1 MRSSQWL
8 AYKIKWSYLLQL
20 YIITR
25 PQTVVKV
32 QSLYQ
37 LREVR

>member
-1 MRSSQWL
+1 MIKWL

-25 PQTVVKV
+25 PQTVVVKV